1 MFPESLGTGRR
12 KFFLFDVF
20 QGRLSISKVEDT
32 GAAFPRKESYSYL
45 PHVTARKTSASGSKP
60 RPSIP
65 SHCCESL
72 GMLLPL
78 LPHPVCLHLST
89 DVLLTAP
96 KQSTLAFLQQPSLPR
111 GHAQSTGGSPL
122 PWDAHQQSQP
132 ASDQVHC
139 FLLHLY

>member
-1 MFPESLGTGRR
+1 MFPESLGTERR

-32 GAAFPRKESYSYL
+32 GAAFPRKLESYSYL
-45 PHVTARKTSASGSKP
+45 PHVSARKTSASGSKP

-89 DVLLTAP
+89 DNRALLHSCNTT
-96 KQSTLAFLQQPSLPR
+96 TLP
-111 GHAQSTGGSPL
+111 AQRSCSKHSGSPL